1 MVIVPPI
8 GAHLIHPGLAARGFA
23 EGLLDRRVDE
33 DAFDLRLLG
42 RRLEIPACAGVQCAV
57 TERPSSLTMST
68 ADMDSRSS
76 LESVRSGIGVS
87 QTSASRPT

>member
-1 MVIVPPI
+1 MFIQGWPLAVSQS
-8 GAHLIHPGLAARGFA
+8 AFLIAALTKMRSTSGSSA
-23 EGLLDRRVDE
+23 AALT
-33 DAFDLRLLG
+33 
-42 RRLEIPACAGVQCAV
+42 IPACAGVQCDV

-68 ADMDSRSS
+68 ADMVSRSS